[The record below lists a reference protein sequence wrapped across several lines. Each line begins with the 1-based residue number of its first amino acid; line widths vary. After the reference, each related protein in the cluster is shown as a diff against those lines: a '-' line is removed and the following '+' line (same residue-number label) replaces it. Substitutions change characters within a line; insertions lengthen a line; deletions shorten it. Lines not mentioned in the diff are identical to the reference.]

1 MKNQLQIFRN
11 PEFGEVRTLVDE
23 KGEPWFCAKDVCDTL
38 GYKAGRNAIAQHVDE
53 GDALKQCTPTTRH

>member
-23 KGEPWFCAKDVCDTL
+23 KGEPWFCA
-38 GYKAGRNAIAQHVDE
+38 
-53 GDALKQCTPTTRH
+53 